1 MNFYLQQEQRIDDLK
16 KDMSVGVSHIL
27 DMYGSEHARVDAKLR
42 AFNPRAILERGYSIT
57 VAASSGAII
66 KDALALKKGDSVE
79 TTLGKGKFRSRVE
92 EISK

>member
-1 MNFYLQQEQRIDDLK
+1 
-16 KDMSVGVSHIL
+16 
-27 DMYGSEHARVDAKLR
+27 VDAKLR

-92 EISK
+92 EIS